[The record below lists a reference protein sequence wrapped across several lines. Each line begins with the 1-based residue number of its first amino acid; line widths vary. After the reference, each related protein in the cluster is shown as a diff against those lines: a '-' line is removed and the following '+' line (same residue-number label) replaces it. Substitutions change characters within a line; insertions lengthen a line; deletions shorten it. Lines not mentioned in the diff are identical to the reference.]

1 MPTGSLRTRL
11 LKYSVSQLG
20 RGRYAYSVPD
30 ANTAVATDVLTRKRL
45 SVALA
50 AMVTDRCQL
59 SADARMHPHLFVC
72 TTPAAHEQ
80 SWGKRAASIASNHTT
95 HTAQPVTWHNIFGM
109 QTTPGDNVQ
118 PSLPRLV
125 VCRRCCAS

>member
-1 MPTGSLRTRL
+1 M
-11 LKYSVSQLG
+11 KYSVSQLG

-72 TTPAAHEQ
+72 TTPAAHEAKLGQ
-80 SWGKRAASIASNHTT
+80 KS
-95 HTAQPVTWHNIFGM
+95 
-109 QTTPGDNVQ
+109 
-118 PSLPRLV
+118 SLNRL
-125 VCRRCCAS
+125 